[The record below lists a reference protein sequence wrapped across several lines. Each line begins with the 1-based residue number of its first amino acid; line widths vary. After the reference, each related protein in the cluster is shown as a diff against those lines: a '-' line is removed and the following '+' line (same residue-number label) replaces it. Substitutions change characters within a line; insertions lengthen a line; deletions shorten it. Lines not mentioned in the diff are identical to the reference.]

1 MIRCVMN
8 VEKNNKLRKKMT
20 KDTSLDLQI
29 DENQLDTE
37 WLGQSQRYFQYASKA
52 ADARRDFDAAK
63 DELEVTK
70 AEVDQSIRSDPAKFG
85 LTKLTEA
92 TVASAVII
100 QEEYQKAQENVRQAR
115 YSHDVYQAAVSAL
128 DHRRKALENLVTLFM
143 ANYFSK
149 PRAPKG
155 AEDDIDRMEKGSIRK
170 RGRRRSE

>member
-1 MIRCVMN
+1 
-8 VEKNNKLRKKMT
+8 MT
-20 KDTSLDLQI
+20 KDASLDLQI

-37 WLGQSQRYFQYASKA
+37 WLNQPQLYYRYAAKA

-115 YSHDVYQAAVSAL
+115 HRHDVYQAAVSAL

-149 PRAPKG
+149 PRVPKG
-155 AEDDIDRMEKGSIRK
+155 AEEDVDKMEKGSVRR
-170 RGRRRSE
+170 RGRRRSK

>member
-1 MIRCVMN
+1 
-8 VEKNNKLRKKMT
+8 MT
-20 KDTSLDLQI
+20 KDASLDLQI

-37 WLGQSQRYFQYASKA
+37 WLNQPQLYYRYAAKA

-115 YSHDVYQAAVSAL
+115 HRHDVYQAAVSAL
-128 DHRRKALENLVTLFM
+128 DHRRKALEKLVDLLI
-143 ANYFSK
+143 ANYFSA
-149 PRAPKG
+149 PRASKVSKS
-155 AEDDIDRMEKGSIRK
+155 RMNEVEKEFTRRK
-170 RGRRRSE
+170 GRRSRDN

>member
-1 MIRCVMN
+1 
-8 VEKNNKLRKKMT
+8 MT

-149 PRAPKG
+149 PRAPSG